1 MENIYQKNN
10 PHSYRAALAKS
21 MGAVSCPQASIATKI
36 TVSDKDEMMKHY
48 LRINLLDPNL
58 TDRSTDPFPGA
69 TTSEYARKMIK
80 FRGALTTPSVKDLV
94 FH

>member
-1 MENIYQKNN
+1 MT
-10 PHSYRAALAKS
+10 KS
-21 MGAVSCPQASIATKI
+21 TGAVPCPQVSIATKI
-36 TVSDKDEMMKHY
+36 TASDKDEMMKPY

-58 TDRSTDPFPGA
+58 TDRPTDPFPGA
-69 TTSEYARKMIK
+69 MMSEYGRKMIN